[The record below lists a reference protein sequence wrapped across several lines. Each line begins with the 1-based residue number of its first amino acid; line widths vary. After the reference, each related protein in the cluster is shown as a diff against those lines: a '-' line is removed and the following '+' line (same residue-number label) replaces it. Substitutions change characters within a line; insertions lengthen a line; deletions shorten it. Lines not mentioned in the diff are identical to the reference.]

1 MGHNEIVD
9 FFKKNRQVIKQSPFA
24 FLTFFLI
31 AGSISFFSVK
41 WIYDNQINALKEQIA
56 AKDERIKAKDDLI
69 DEYRQRLKIFEG
81 TQSIFQLMTNKELKD
96 FTIKKVNEFR
106 NFLENYRSQEM
117 SLLLSRHQIADANA
131 LEMKFLVLSR
141 QFINEYQRKYQ
152 IDFVVLKNE
161 ILQRLPQ
168 NNLTPYDERVFE
180 YPVNPLG
187 AEAAANIL
195 ETLAKNLPK

>member
-1 MGHNEIVD
+1 M
-9 FFKKNRQVIKQSPFA
+9 
-24 FLTFFLI
+24 
-31 AGSISFFSVK
+31 K